1 MNHFSQTLGISKDAD
16 KLMETR
22 WWGAGVKPPEM
33 VAEAK
38 LALERQN
45 EVVIP
50 SVVRTVTQ
58 SCSDAIDSLKE
69 TLTYDVWCVHRPPP
83 FPFEKHSL
91 LPLTLTRSRTLD
103 LPAGETHR
111 GDRRR
116 DPSLVSNLLT

>member
-1 MNHFSQTLGISKDAD
+1 MNHLSQTLGISKDAD
-16 KLMETR
+16 KLMETP

-69 TLTYDVWCVHRPPP
+69 TLTYDVWCVRRPPP

-111 GDRRR
+111 GG
-116 DPSLVSNLLT
+116 